1 MTCRSSCVAHRGA
14 KKQAFDE
21 LRPLAR
27 ASTSAL
33 DAISFV
39 LPESA
44 DGAPIKGSCSQ
55 MIQDNYRA
63 PDPSGNAAGFI
74 IAWSD
79 IRTHSRI
86 SGAI

>member
-1 MTCRSSCVAHRGA
+1 
-14 KKQAFDE
+14 
-21 LRPLAR
+21 
-27 ASTSAL
+27 
-33 DAISFV
+33 
-39 LPESA
+39 
-44 DGAPIKGSCSQ
+44 

-86 SGAI
+86 FRSYLDQAMARIAAAPLGVP